1 MLQNLHLVIIF
12 SFLFRLM
19 SFNFFTGW
27 SHFWR
32 LPLHFTFGSFHL
44 FIFTFLGFWARKA
57 GDHLLFKTT
66 DSLFLFHG
74 FNYFWWKWIQSI
86 RFKKDPIDGVNF
98 FCFPWYSSTLSP
110 APNHRLNIL
119 QRFFLFFY
127 EILNLCSQSTPLD
140 EWEES
145 RTRFRL
151 QAV

>member
-98 FCFPWYSSTLSP
+98 CCFPCSTLSP
-110 APNHRLNIL
+110 APVLPIRVPIYSSWRMIIKNSFSASSFIA
-119 QRFFLFFY
+119 
-127 EILNLCSQSTPLD
+127 P
-140 EWEES
+140 
-145 RTRFRL
+145 
-151 QAV
+151 